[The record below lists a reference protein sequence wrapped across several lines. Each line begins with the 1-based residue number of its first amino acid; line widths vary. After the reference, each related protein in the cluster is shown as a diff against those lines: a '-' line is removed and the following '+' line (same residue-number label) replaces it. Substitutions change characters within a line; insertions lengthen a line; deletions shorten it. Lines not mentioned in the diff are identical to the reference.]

1 MKNKL
6 ALAWLMTAITFTSLL
21 AQEKADHPQKTFEF
35 GIGTEYNLNNVLVE
49 NQSSNFSAAKNSGLG
64 TSILVKYNISDR
76 VSLLLESIIAF
87 RDNNLILVDA
97 NGNPTAGGG
106 VGTEVANEIKGLNEV
121 TIDVPLH
128 VSYLPFSQIPLGPQ
142 ILAGP
147 RYRYN
152 IINDENIQAHQFSF
166 DVGVSVDF
174 NMKHFTLR
182 PTLIYSRGLDNL
194 VNTTSS
200 LINSSL
206 RIDSY
211 SIKFLF
217 FG

>member
-1 MKNKL
+1 MKNLL
-6 ALAWLMTAITFTSLL
+6 ALACLMTALSFSTLY
-21 AQEKADHPQKTFEF
+21 AQNLDGLPQKTFEF

-49 NQSSNFSAAKNSGLG
+49 DRSSNFSAAKNSGLG
-64 TSILVKYNISDR
+64 TSILIKYNISDR

-128 VSYLPFSQIPLGPQ
+128 FSYLPFSQIPLGPQ

-174 NMKHFTLR
+174 KIRNIIFR
-182 PTLIYSRGLDNL
+182 PALIYTRGLDNI
-194 VNTTSS
+194 VNTSSTITSQ
-200 LINSSL
+200 I
-206 RIDSY
+206 RMDSY

>member
-49 NQSSNFSAAKNSGLG
+49 DQSSNFSAAKNSGLG

-106 VGTEVANEIKGLNEV
+106 VGTEVVNEIKGLNEV

-174 NMKHFTLR
+174 KFRNIIFR
-182 PTLIYSRGLDNL
+182 PALIYTRGLDNI
-194 VNTTSS
+194 VNSTSTITTP
-200 LINSSL
+200 I
-206 RIDSY
+206 RMDSY
-211 SIKFLF
+211 AFKLLF